1 MKGKFFTLLFLLG
14 IVPILAVGGIGL
26 YVLLTGAPSAPAPVR
41 SAPLAPPDLGAD
53 LTKVQQVVEA
63 FLKANQTAA
72 GDIASIA
79 TKSSEADFQSYATAH
94 PGVSDVFLVSPAG
107 APMLAYPANANPVDA
122 SYAAS
127 EEFQNILK
135 RAADGAAHWPFQ
147 FYSRRNNRPS
157 FVFIEKAESGG
168 YVGVDLEIESFL
180 KPLAAAGG
188 DAALVDAESGKVYGA
203 TRPDLLDSPLNVNND
218 SLLVSALQDLKT
230 KQAGTKSNQDQAVVF
245 APLNVGNFGLVH
257 LIPLRAAALA
267 AARAPAAEGLTLD
280 KVLKNPEL
288 LAGNLLFLVLIGAF
302 GWILLI
308 GFILLMGFLKP
319 LKSALQVLEAAS
331 AGQGKISEEAIR
343 KVGAPE
349 VSALLTV
356 SARWAERLEREKE
369 SLGQQKDDEI
379 RKAMAQL
386 QQRNQELVEAGKK
399 YGDAKADGDQKAQQ
413 LADKLKEM
421 DALKGMSDGLR
432 TQAEQARGEIAK
444 LKALMS
450 NQDSE
455 AKKIESDLKQKIQ
468 QQADEAVAQVRELE
482 SKLLQ
487 VVAAASSIN
496 VSKVRVAAIKTMAEE
511 LKTTL
516 GIIKG
521 YVSSALGSPQSG
533 ITEKQQEFLGMVI
546 NRSARLEKF
555 INDLVDIYQVEIEQD
570 DAQRDPASLASEI
583 EGLAFNFQP
592 QADIKGI
599 KIKVEEK
606 GTPAKVPI
614 VRRRFTQLWNILYL
628 QIIKDAP
635 RNAQV
640 TIVVEPVGQDVKVTV
655 LDPGLI
661 VKPEYLSKLFDDFYD
676 PKHPASPQLAGTGL
690 KFALI
695 KTILSAH
702 GGVALAEKA
711 DPGTRLLL
719 TFPSQYKKKENP
731 AEAILA
737 SVRKAVP
744 PVTGGL
750 LGAVKPGTMAPSA
763 VPVKPPMTPA
773 SPASTVKPPV
783 PGALDAFLGGSK
795 PAGPSPGFPKP
806 PVPGVPQPPP
816 GPKPAVPGP
825 PPSTTPKP
833 PIPAGGLDALL
844 GGGPKPPVAVP
855 PPMAGPSPAV
865 KPPVPGA
872 PSLPV
877 PPPAVRPQVPGA
889 GLDAL
894 FSSKPPVPGAVPGA
908 VPAPAPVKPPTPA
921 KGIPTAPTTPP
932 PPPPVTAVKPPV
944 PPVPGAIHSVP
955 PPPGAVKPGIPPP
968 PGPAV
973 PPPFP
978 IAGIPPAPKI
988 VPTAMKQA
996 PPPGILDLDN
1006 QDGFKT
1012 DAAKPAVPKPPAAA
1026 PPPAPKPPQGLG
1038 SSSPIVKDLEK
1049 DSGNGSG
1056 DLIE

>member
-14 IVPILAVGGIGL
+14 ILPILAVGGIGL
-26 YVLLTGAPSAPAPVR
+26 YVVLTGAPAARAPVR
-41 SAPLAPPDLGAD
+41 PAPLAPPDLGAD
-53 LTKVQQVVEA
+53 LTKVQQVVET

-79 TKSSEADFQSYATAH
+79 TKTSEAEFQSYVTAH
-94 PGVSDVFLVSPAG
+94 PGVSDVFQVSPAG
-107 APMLAYPANANPVDA
+107 APMLAYPSNANPVDA
-122 SYAAS
+122 TFAAS

-135 RAADGAAHWPFQ
+135 RSADGTAHWPFQ

-168 YVGVDLEIESFL
+168 FVGVDLEVEAFL
-180 KPLAAAGG
+180 KPLIAAGG
-188 DAALVDAESGKVYGA
+188 DAVLVAADSGKVYGA
-203 TRPDLLDSPLNVNND
+203 TRPDLLDNPLNANND
-218 SLLVSALQDLKT
+218 SLMASVLQDLGS
-230 KQAGTKSNQDQAVVF
+230 KQSGTKSNQDQAVVF
-245 APLNVGNFGLVH
+245 APLNVGNFGVVH

-288 LAGNLLFLVLIGAF
+288 LAGNLLFLVIIGAF

-319 LKSALQVLEAAS
+319 LKSALQVLESAAS
-331 AGQGKISEEAIR
+331 GQGKVSEEAIR

-349 VSALLTV
+349 VSALLSV

-413 LADKLKEM
+413 LTDKLKEM
-421 DALKGMSDGLR
+421 DALKGMADGLR

-455 AKKIESDLKQKIQ
+455 AKKVESDLKQKIQ

-570 DAQRDPASLASEI
+570 DAPRDPASLASEI

-606 GTPAKVPI
+606 GSPSKVPI

-711 DPGTRLLL
+711 EPGTRLLL

-750 LGAVKPGTMAPSA
+750 LGAVKPGTMAPSGIPA
-763 VPVKPPMTPA
+763 KPSMPPV
-773 SPASTVKPPV
+773 SPAKHSLPA
-783 PGALDAFLGGSK
+783 GGLDAFLGGSK
-795 PAGPSPGFPKP
+795 PAAPTPGIPKP
-806 PVPGVPQPPP
+806 PVPGTPIPPGVPKPPVPGLPPP
-816 GPKPAVPGP
+816 TVPKA
-825 PPSTTPKP
+825 

-844 GGGPKPPVAVP
+844 GGASKPPVAVP
-855 PPMAGPSPAV
+855 PMGGPPPAV
-865 KPPVPGA
+865 KPSLPGVA
-872 PSLPV
+872 PMPV
-877 PPPAVRPQVPGA
+877 PPPAVRPLVPGA

-894 FSSKPPVPGAVPGA
+894 LSSKPPVPGAAPGA
-908 VPAPAPVKPPTPA
+908 VPAPAPVKPPTAAGGP
-921 KGIPTAPTTPP
+921 PTVPTTPP
-932 PPPPVTAVKPPV
+932 PPPVTTVKPQV
-944 PPVPGAIHSVP
+944 PPVPGAVPSVP
-955 PPPGAVKPGIPPP
+955 PPPGAGV
-968 PGPAV
+968 
-973 PPPFP
+973 
-978 IAGIPPAPKI
+978 PPAPRI

-1012 DAAKPAVPKPPAAA
+1012 DTAKPAVPIPPTAA
-1026 PPPAPKPPQGLG
+1026 PPSVPKPPQGLG

-1049 DSGNGSG
+1049 DSGGGSG